1 MNISKEQI
9 DELNA
14 LVKVKLGPEDYE
26 ARVEGTLKDYSK
38 KVSMPG
44 FRPGKVPMGM
54 VKKMYGKSVLADEL
68 NKILNDSLYK
78 YLKDENLEIL
88 GNPLPSDTESPL
100 DFENQKE
107 FEFIYEIGL
116 APRFD
121 VSLSEKDKFTYYTV
135 RIDETL
141 VDKYVQDLS
150 RRYGKLVNPEVS
162 AAGDWLTGDLTEL
175 DAAGEILA
183 GGVFK
188 QVSVFTERLKGE
200 KLKNLLQGKKAEE
213 KLMLSPEIWE
223 ENEDLDYFMKISGQE
238 SDAGKTKSYALS
250 LKSINRMEGAEI
262 NQELFDKI
270 YGENRVN
277 SVEEFRARVRQDL
290 ERMFAGDSDTKFRN
304 EVRKTLLN
312 RLSLSLPDKFLKRW
326 IISINEKPI
335 TPQQVEEEYPTYSDQ
350 LKWQLIENKILKE
363 NEIKISSDE
372 AIEYVK
378 ELVRAEYMKMGRT
391 DVSDNELAEVSKRV
405 LEKEEEAKKIFDQ
418 LYDRRLL
425 QLYKEK
431 CTLEPKEVSYEEFVT
446 I

>member
-1 MNISKEQI
+1 
-9 DELNA
+9 
-14 LVKVKLGPEDYE
+14 
-26 ARVEGTLKDYSK
+26 
-38 KVSMPG
+38 
-44 FRPGKVPMGM
+44 
-54 VKKMYGKSVLADEL
+54 
-68 NKILNDSLYK
+68 
-78 YLKDENLEIL
+78 
-88 GNPLPSDTESPL
+88 
-100 DFENQKE
+100 
-107 FEFIYEIGL
+107 
-116 APRFD
+116 
-121 VSLSEKDKFTYYTV
+121 
-135 RIDETL
+135 
-141 VDKYVQDLS
+141 
-150 RRYGKLVNPEVS
+150 
-162 AAGDWLTGDLTEL
+162 
-175 DAAGEILA
+175 
-183 GGVFK
+183 
-188 QVSVFTERLKGE
+188 
-200 KLKNLLQGKKAEE
+200 
-213 KLMLSPEIWE
+213 
-223 ENEDLDYFMKISGQE
+223 
-238 SDAGKTKSYALS
+238 
-250 LKSINRMEGAEI
+250 
-262 NQELFDKI
+262 
-270 YGENRVN
+270 
-277 SVEEFRARVRQDL
+277 
-290 ERMFAGDSDTKFRN
+290 MFAGDSDTKFRN